1 MTSGRTAT
9 TGASVTG
16 WVTSLRALVAL
27 TKPRIIEL
35 LLITTVPAMMLAADG
50 WPGTG
55 LVAATL
61 VGGALSAGGANAL
74 NCYLDR
80 DVDGLMARTARRPIP
95 RGVVSPTTALVLGLV
110 LGSAGFAWLA
120 TRVNLTAATLSTG
133 ALCFYVLVY
142 TRWLKRRTDQNIV
155 IGGAAGA
162 APVLVGWAAVAGQPG
177 STAWVLFALVF
188 YWTPPHFWA
197 LALRYRESYAKAGIP
212 MLPVTKGVEVTTV
225 NILAYTAL
233 TVFASLLLIPFAGMG
248 VFYTVVAAGLGMWL
262 LAGAWSLHRDQTRAM
277 PFFLRSTYYLAVI
290 FGAVGA
296 DVLVG

>member
-1 MTSGRTAT
+1 MTNERTAT
-9 TGASVTG
+9 RGASLTG
-16 WVTSLRALVAL
+16 WVTTVRALVAL

-35 LLITTVPAMMLAADG
+35 LLITTVPAMMLAAGG
-50 WPGTG
+50 WPGFG

-80 DVDGLMARTARRPIP
+80 DIDGLMPRTARRPVP
-95 RGVVSPTTALVLGLV
+95 RGVVSPTTALVFGLV
-110 LGSAGFAWLA
+110 LGAAGFAWLA
-120 TRVNLTAATLSTG
+120 TTVNMSAATLATG
-133 ALCFYVLVY
+133 ALCFYVLIY

-162 APVLVGWAAVAGQPG
+162 TPVLVGWAAVAGQPG
-177 STAWVLFALVF
+177 LAAWVLFALVF

-197 LALRYRESYAKAGIP
+197 LALRYRESYAEAGIP
-212 MLPVTKGVEVTTV
+212 MLPVSKGVEVTTV
-225 NILAYTAL
+225 NILAYTSL
-233 TVFASLLLIPFAGMG
+233 TVFTSLLLIPFAGMG
-248 VFYTVVAAGLGMWL
+248 TFYTVVAAALGMWL
-262 LAGAWSLHRDQTRAM
+262 LAGAWSVHRDPTRAM
-277 PFFLRSTYYLAVI
+277 PFFLRSTYYLAMI